1 MTGMASLGAVSG
13 VLPPD
18 FNINMNTLSNNDA
31 TRIKQVSKAMETV
44 FANQLSEELSK
55 EVGQTD
61 NSDDPG
67 SGSNVYGDFIQQ
79 ALSKGLTSGKGL
91 GLADQI
97 QQYLTRREH
106 PIAAPY
112 MHPTLSHAK
121 SAK

>member
-1 MTGMASLGAVSG
+1 MTGLASLGAVSG

-18 FNINMNTLSNNDA
+18 FNINVNTVGNNEA
-31 TRIKQVSKAMETV
+31 TRIKAVSKAMETV

-91 GLADQI
+91 GLATQI
-97 QQYLTRREH
+97 QKYLTQREH

-112 MHPTLSHAK
+112 MHTATTNAK
-121 SAK
+121 SAQ